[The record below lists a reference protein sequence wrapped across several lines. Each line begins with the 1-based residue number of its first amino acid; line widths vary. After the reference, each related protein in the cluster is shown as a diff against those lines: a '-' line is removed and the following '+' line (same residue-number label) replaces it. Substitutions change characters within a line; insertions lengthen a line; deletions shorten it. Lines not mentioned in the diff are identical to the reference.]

1 MFVDGYKINLEGTLT
16 GETKTYTFEKE
27 YTMLNEATA
36 YTINFDVPEVGGSTI
51 TISFNNNVEEVDLG
65 EFELNE

>member
-1 MFVDGYKINLEGTLT
+1 
-16 GETKTYTFEKE
+16 
-27 YTMLNEATA
+27 MLNEATA
-36 YTINFDVPEVGGSTI
+36 YTINFDVPAVGGSTI